1 MTSRLTDKIARA
13 LLNPVRDNDL
23 EQRRKALKLSRAAL
37 ARILGVNEA
46 TVFRQ
51 ERGIMTGLWH
61 YALRGVEA
69 EAAKTVEILRK
80 HQRQIEQQDVT
91 VAWSEG
97 RGYRYAAEAMRAQ
110 KPRQR
115 TTTKPRVQKS
125 IPSLP
130 EVNRKIMDAAKRG
143 KPTSGK

>member
-1 MTSRLTDKIARA
+1 MASLTDKIVKAA
-13 LLNPVRDNDL
+13 LNPVRDNDL
-23 EQRRKALKLSRAAL
+23 ERRRKALKLSRAAL
-37 ARILGVNEA
+37 ARIFGVNEA

-51 ERGIMTGLWH
+51 ERGIMTGLWD

-69 EAAKTVEILRK
+69 EAAKTVEVLRE
-80 HQRQIEQQDVT
+80 HQRRIEQQDVIP
-91 VAWSEG
+91 AGMEG

-115 TTTKPRVQKS
+115 TTTTKQRVKKS

-130 EVNRKIMDAAKRG
+130 EVKRKIIAAAKRA
-143 KPTSGK
+143 KPTSGT

>member
-1 MTSRLTDKIARA
+1 MTRLTDKIARA

-51 ERGIMTGLWH
+51 ERGIMTGLWD

-69 EAAKTVEILRK
+69 EAAKAVKILRE
-80 HQRQIEQQDVT
+80 HQRRIEQDTT
-91 VAWSEG
+91 VAWTEG
-97 RGYRYAAEAMRAQ
+97 QGYRYAAEAMRAQ

-115 TTTKPRVQKS
+115 TTTKPRVKKS

-130 EVNRKIMDAAKRG
+130 EVNRKIMAAAKRA
-143 KPTSGK
+143 KPTSGT

>member
-1 MTSRLTDKIARA
+1 MNTRLTDKIAKA
-13 LLNPVRDNDL
+13 LLTPVRDNDL
-23 EQRRKALKLSRAAL
+23 ERRRKALKLSRAAL

-51 ERGIMTGLWH
+51 ERGIMTGLWD

-69 EAAKTVEILRK
+69 EAAKAREILRE
-80 HQRQIEQQDVT
+80 HQRRIEQQDVPI
-91 VAWSEG
+91 AWAEG
-97 RGYRYAAEAMRAQ
+97 QGYRYAAEAMRAQ
-110 KPRQR
+110 KPRQ
-115 TTTKPRVQKS
+115 TTTKPRVKKS

-130 EVNRKIMDAAKRG
+130 EVNRKIIAAAKRA

>member
-1 MTSRLTDKIARA
+1 MPSRLTDKIAKA
-13 LLNPVRDNDL
+13 LLNPLRDNDL

-37 ARILGVNEA
+37 ARIFGVNEA

-51 ERGIMTGLWH
+51 ERSIMTGLWD

-69 EAAKTVEILRK
+69 EAAKAVKILRE
-80 HQRQIEQQDVT
+80 HQRRIEGQD
-91 VAWSEG
+91 AIAAGMEG

-110 KPRQR
+110 KPRRR
-115 TTTKPRVQKS
+115 TTTKPRAKKS

-130 EVNRKIMDAAKRG
+130 EVNRKIIAAAKRA
-143 KPTSGK
+143 KPTSGT

>member
-1 MTSRLTDKIARA
+1 MKRLTDKIARA

-51 ERGIMTGLWH
+51 ERGIMTRLWD

-69 EAAKTVEILRK
+69 EAAKVREILRE
-80 HQRQIEQQDVT
+80 HQQRIEQDTTVT
-91 VAWSEG
+91 WAEG

-115 TTTKPRVQKS
+115 TTTKPRVRKS

-130 EVNRKIMDAAKRG
+130 EVNRTIIAAAKRG
-143 KPTSGK
+143 KPTSRM